1 MTKKGRKK
9 RKKDVFA
16 FFFVNV
22 YECEQKII
30 FTDENIDKVNKK
42 KVRYLYVQNKKQKL
56 KIMKKGGV
64 KTFEDG
70 EIINDCFLLNEYKRL
85 FWREK

>member
-1 MTKKGRKK
+1 MFMNVNKNSYLQTKILTKLTKKSK
-9 RKKDVFA
+9 
-16 FFFVNV
+16 
-22 YECEQKII
+22 
-30 FTDENIDKVNKK
+30 
-42 KVRYLYVQNKKQKL
+42 YLYVQNKKQKL